1 MKIFNIIN
9 PENKI
14 HKIIAYDK
22 FMAIQTAKRL
32 DNYKYSESQYKLKYT
47 ISNLDNEIYKNYSVK
62 Q

>member
-9 PENKI
+9 PDLKT

-32 DNYKYSESQYKLKYT
+32 DNFKYTESQYK
-47 ISNLDNEIYKNYSVK
+47 IKNK
-62 Q
+62 KK

>member
-9 PENKI
+9 PEFKI

-32 DNYKYSESQYKLKYT
+32 DNYKFSESQYKLKKKL
-47 ISNLDNEIYKNYSVK
+47 SNVHQFRKIKG
-62 Q
+62 

>member
-9 PENKI
+9 PEFKI

-32 DNYKYSESQYKLKYT
+32 DNYKFSEIQYKLKKKL
-47 ISNLDNEIYKNYSVK
+47 SNVHQFRKIKG
-62 Q
+62 

>member
-9 PENKI
+9 PEFKI

-32 DNYKYSESQYKLKYT
+32 DNYKFSESQYKLKKK
-47 ISNLDNEIYKNYSVK
+47 IK
-62 Q
+62 

>member
-9 PENKI
+9 PDKKI

-32 DNYKYSESQYKLKYT
+32 DNFKYSESQYKLKKK
-47 ISNLDNEIYKNYSVK
+47 IK
-62 Q
+62 

>member
-9 PENKI
+9 PEFKI

-32 DNYKYSESQYKLKYT
+32 DNYKFSESQYKLKKKL
-47 ISNLDNEIYKNYSVK
+47 SNVHQFNKIKG
-62 Q
+62 